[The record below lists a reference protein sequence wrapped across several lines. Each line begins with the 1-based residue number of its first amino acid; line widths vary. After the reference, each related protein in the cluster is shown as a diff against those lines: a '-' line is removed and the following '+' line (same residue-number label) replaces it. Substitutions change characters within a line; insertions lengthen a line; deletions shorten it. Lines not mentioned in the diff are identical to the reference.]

1 MAVAPTL
8 GVPSNPAGRLSSG
21 RWQVRY
27 RDLSGVVHT
36 GPRTFAS
43 RTDAARYP
51 AMVEADLHR
60 GAWADPKLGRITLAE
75 WAKRWQATT
84 TNLRPTTRDLYAY
97 LLRRFLL
104 PTFGKAALSSIDP
117 LAVRTWL
124 ANLQAQQ
131 LNPSTVAKA
140 YRLLSRILG
149 AAVDAGYL
157 LRNPCTVKGA
167 GQERAPEMRFATV
180 AQIAA
185 LAEAVGD
192 RYRALVLVAAYGGLR
207 WGELV
212 GLRVKRVDLLHGRV
226 TVAEQVAE
234 VNGQLIPGPP
244 KTAAGRRTITLPAVA
259 AVALAEH
266 LAEFAE
272 PGPEGLVFP
281 APKGGYLRRSNFR
294 RRWWVRATRAAGVEG
309 LRFHD
314 LRHSAA
320 TLALA
325 AGANTRELM
334 ERMGHTS
341 PQVALRYQHVRAG
354 RDQAI
359 AAALDALVQAA
370 AALSPEGQVEGA
382 SGTLVART
390 RRAKSSRPRRSAGEG
405 R

>member
-1 MAVAPTL
+1 MGRRERRVF
-8 GVPSNPAGRLSSG
+8 GSVRRLSSG

-27 RDLSGVVHT
+27 RDLSGMVHT
-36 GPRTFAS
+36 GPHTFAS
-43 RTDAARYP
+43 RTDAARYL

-104 PTFGKAALSSIDP
+104 PTFGKASLSSIDV
-117 LAVRTWL
+117 LAVRAWL
-124 ANLQAQQ
+124 ASLQAEQ
-131 LNPSTVAKA
+131 LSPSTVAKA

-149 AAVDAGYL
+149 AAVEAGYL

-167 GQERAPEMRFATV
+167 GQERPPEMRFATV
-180 AQIAA
+180 AQVAA
-185 LAEAVGD
+185 LADAIGP

-226 TVAEQVAE
+226 AVAEQVAE

-244 KTAAGRRTITLPAVA
+244 KTEAGRRTITLPAVA
-259 AVALAEH
+259 AVTLAEH

-272 PGPEGLVFP
+272 PGPDGLVFP
-281 APKGGYLRRSNFR
+281 SAGGRVLRRSNFR
-294 RRWWVRATRAAGVEG
+294 RRWWLRATRTAGLEG

-334 ERMGHTS
+334 DRMGHTS
-341 PQVALRYQHVRAG
+341 PQVALRYQHVMAG

-359 AAALDALVQAA
+359 AAALDELVQAA
-370 AALSPEGQVEGA
+370 ANLPPEGPTEPP
-382 SGTLVART
+382 SGTLVARN
-390 RRAKSSRPRRSAGEG
+390 RRARDSRSRRSVGES

>member
-1 MAVAPTL
+1 MSRRERRMFGSVR
-8 GVPSNPAGRLSSG
+8 RLSSG

-27 RDLSGVVHT
+27 RDLSGVLHT
-36 GPRTFAS
+36 GPHTFTSKA
-43 RTDAARYP
+43 DAARYL

-60 GAWADPKLGRITLAE
+60 GAWTDPKLGRITLAE

-117 LAVRTWL
+117 LAVRDWL
-124 ANLQAQQ
+124 TNLQAEQ
-131 LNPSTVAKA
+131 LSPSTVAKA

-149 AAVDAGYL
+149 AAVEAGYL
-157 LRNPCTVKGA
+157 PRNPCTVKGA
-167 GQERAPEMRFATV
+167 GQERAPEMRFATM
-180 AQIAA
+180 AQVAA
-185 LAEAVGD
+185 LADAID
-192 RYRALVLVAAYGGLR
+192 PRYRALILVAAYGGLR

-244 KTAAGRRTITLPAVA
+244 KTEAGRRTVTLPAVA

-266 LAEFAE
+266 LADFAE

-281 APKGGYLRRSNFR
+281 APQGGYLRRSNFR
-294 RRWWVRATRAAGVEG
+294 RRWWVPATRAVGVQG
-309 LRFHD
+309 LRVHD

-320 TLALA
+320 TMALA

-341 PQVALRYQHVRAG
+341 PAVALRYQHVMAG

-359 AAALDALVQAA
+359 AAALDELVHAA
-370 AALSPEGQVEGA
+370 ANLPPERPTEGA
-382 SGTLVART
+382 SGTLVARNRPARSEGPG
-390 RRAKSSRPRRSAGEG
+390 RRAAGG

>member
-1 MAVAPTL
+1 MTKRERRAFGSL
-8 GVPSNPAGRLSSG
+8 RRLSSG
-21 RWQVRY
+21 RWQIRY
-27 RDLSGVVHT
+27 RDLSGVLHT
-36 GPRTFAS
+36 GPTTFTSKA
-43 RTDAARYP
+43 DAARYL
-51 AMVEADLHR
+51 ATVEADLHR
-60 GAWADPKLGRITLAE
+60 GLWADPKLGRITLAE
-75 WAKRWQATT
+75 WAKRWHATT

-104 PTFGKAALSSIDP
+104 PTFGKASLSSIDV
-117 LAVRTWL
+117 LAVRSWL
-124 ANLQAQQ
+124 AQLQDQGV
-131 LNPSTVAKA
+131 STSTRAKA

-149 AAVDAGYL
+149 AAVEAGYL
-157 LRNPCTVKGA
+157 PRNPCAVKGA

-180 AQIAA
+180 TQVAA
-185 LAEAVGD
+185 LADAIGP

-234 VNGQLIPGPP
+234 VNGRLIPGPP
-244 KTAAGRRTITLPAVA
+244 KTEAGRRTVTLPAVA
-259 AVALAEH
+259 AIALGEH
-266 LAEFAE
+266 LAELAE
-272 PGPEGLVFP
+272 PVPDGLVFP
-281 APKGGYLRRSNFR
+281 APEGGYLRRSNFR
-294 RRWWVRATRAAGVEG
+294 RRWWLPAMRAAGVEG

-341 PQVALRYQHVRAG
+341 PAVALRYQHVMAG

-359 AAALDALVQAA
+359 AAALDELVQAA
-370 AALSPEGQVEGA
+370 ANLPPQRPAEPP
-382 SGTLVART
+382 SGTLVARN
-390 RRAKSSRPRRSAGEG
+390 RRAKSQRSGRRAGRG

>member
-1 MAVAPTL
+1 MGSRERRVF
-8 GVPSNPAGRLSSG
+8 GSVRRLSSG

-27 RDLSGVVHT
+27 RDLSGVIHT
-36 GPRTFAS
+36 GPHTFTSKAH
-43 RTDAARYP
+43 AARYL

-60 GAWADPKLGRITLAE
+60 GAWTDPKLGRITLAE
-75 WAKRWQATT
+75 WSKRWQATT
-84 TNLRPTTRDLYAY
+84 TNLRPTTRDLYTY

-104 PTFGKAALSSIDP
+104 PTFGKAALSSIDV
-117 LAVRTWL
+117 LAVRAWL
-124 ANLQAQQ
+124 ATLQAQP
-131 LNPSTVAKA
+131 LSPSTVAKA

-149 AAVDAGYL
+149 AAVEAGYL

-180 AQIAA
+180 AQVAA
-185 LAEAVGD
+185 LADAIGP

-226 TVAEQVAE
+226 TVAEQVSE

-244 KTAAGRRTITLPAVA
+244 KTEAGRRTVTLPAA
-259 AVALAEH
+259 AAAALAGH

-281 APKGGYLRRSNFR
+281 APEGGYLRRSNFR
-294 RRWWVRATRAAGVEG
+294 RRWWLQATRVVGVEG

-341 PQVALRYQHVRAG
+341 STVALRYQHVMAG
-354 RDQAI
+354 RDAAI
-359 AAALDALVQAA
+359 AAALDELVQAA
-370 AALSPEGQVEGA
+370 AKLPPKTPG
-382 SGTLVART
+382 
-390 RRAKSSRPRRSAGEG
+390 RAG
-405 R
+405 

>member
-1 MAVAPTL
+1 MSKRERRVF
-8 GVPSNPAGRLSSG
+8 GSMRRLSSG

-27 RDLSGVVHT
+27 HDLTGLLHT
-36 GPRTFAS
+36 GPHTFTSKA
-43 RTDAARYP
+43 DAARYL
-51 AMVEADLHR
+51 ALVEADLHR
-60 GAWADPKLGRITLAE
+60 GTWADPKLGRITLAE
-75 WAKRWQATT
+75 WAKRWQQTT
-84 TNLRPTTRDLYAY
+84 SDLRPTTRDLYAY

-104 PTFGKAALSSIDP
+104 PSLGKAALSSIDVM
-117 LAVRTWL
+117 AVRAWL
-124 ANLQAQQ
+124 ARLQAEGVSA
-131 LNPSTVAKA
+131 STRAKA

-149 AAVDAGYL
+149 AAVEAGYL

-180 AQIAA
+180 AQVAG
-185 LAEAVGD
+185 LADAIGP
-192 RYRALVLVAAYGGLR
+192 RYRALVLVAAYGGVR

-212 GLRVKRVDLLHGRV
+212 GLRVKRVDLLHSRV

-244 KTAAGRRTITLPAVA
+244 KTEAGRRTVTLPAVA

-281 APKGGYLRRSNFR
+281 APEGGYLRRSNFR
-294 RRWWVRATRAAGVEG
+294 RRWWLRATRAAGVEG

-341 PQVALRYQHVRAG
+341 PAVALRYQHVMAG

-359 AAALDALVQAA
+359 AAALDELVQAA
-370 AALSPEGQVEGA
+370 ADLPAERSAESP
-382 SGTLVART
+382 SGTLVARN
-390 RRAKSSRPRRSAGEG
+390 RRAKGGRSSRSAGES

>member
-1 MAVAPTL
+1 MSKRERRVF
-8 GVPSNPAGRLSSG
+8 GSVRRLSSG

-27 RDLSGVVHT
+27 RDLSGVLHT
-36 GPRTFAS
+36 GPHTFTSKA
-43 RTDAARYP
+43 DAARYL

-60 GAWADPKLGRITLAE
+60 GAWTDPKLGRITLAE
-75 WAKRWQATT
+75 WSKRWQATT

-97 LLRRFLL
+97 LLRRFVL
-104 PTFGKAALSSIDP
+104 PTFGKVALSSIDV
-117 LAVRTWL
+117 LAVRSWL
-124 ANLQAQQ
+124 ASLETEGVSA
-131 LNPSTVAKA
+131 STRAKA

-149 AAVDAGYL
+149 AAVEAGYL

-180 AQIAA
+180 AQVTT
-185 LAEAVGD
+185 LANAIGA

-212 GLRVKRVDLLHGRV
+212 GLRVRRVDLLHGRV

-234 VNGQLIPGPP
+234 VNGKLMAGPP
-244 KTAAGRRTITLPAVA
+244 KTEAGRRTVTLPAAA

-266 LAEFAE
+266 LAHFAE
-272 PGPEGLVFP
+272 PGPDGLVFP
-281 APKGGYLRRSNFR
+281 APEGGYLRRSNFNR
-294 RRWWVRATRAAGVEG
+294 RVWQPATRAAGVEE

-341 PQVALRYQHVRAG
+341 PAVALRYQHVMAG

-359 AAALDALVQAA
+359 AAALDELVEAA
-370 AALSPEGQVEGA
+370 ANLPPERPAEEP
-382 SGTLVART
+382 SGTLVARN
-390 RRAKSSRPRRSAGEG
+390 RRAKPGSPG
-405 R
+405 RQAARGR

>member
-1 MAVAPTL
+1 M
-8 GVPSNPAGRLSSG
+8 PSAGRRPADEQAGASSVRVAAAALVGSLAGPLPRPERREAYRPPHLYQQDRRRPLPGHG
-21 RWQVRY
+21 RGRLAPG
-27 RDLSGVVHT
+27 RLG
-36 GPRTFAS
+36 R
-43 RTDAARYP
+43 
-51 AMVEADLHR
+51 
-60 GAWADPKLGRITLAE
+60 PKLGRITLAE

-104 PTFGKAALSSIDP
+104 PTFGKAALSSIDA
-117 LAVRTWL
+117 LAVRAWL

-131 LNPSTVAKA
+131 LSPSTVAKA
-140 YRLLSRILG
+140 YRLLSRMLG
-149 AAVDAGYL
+149 AAVEAGYL

-167 GQERAPEMRFATV
+167 GQEQAPEMRFATV

-212 GLRVKRVDLLHGRV
+212 GLKVKRVDLLHGRV

-234 VNGQLIPGPP
+234 VNGYLIPGPP

-259 AVALAEH
+259 AVALAKH

-294 RRWWVRATRAAGVEG
+294 RRWWVRATRTAGVEG

-341 PQVALRYQHVRAG
+341 PQVALRYQHVMAG
-354 RDQAI
+354 RD
-359 AAALDALVQAA
+359 
-370 AALSPEGQVEGA
+370 
-382 SGTLVART
+382 
-390 RRAKSSRPRRSAGEG
+390 
-405 R
+405 

>member
-1 MAVAPTL
+1 MSKRERRVF
-8 GVPSNPAGRLSSG
+8 GSVRRLSSG
-21 RWQVRY
+21 RWQVRF
-27 RDLSGVVHT
+27 RDLSGVLHT
-36 GPRTFAS
+36 GPHTFTSKA
-43 RTDAARYP
+43 DAARYL

-60 GAWADPKLGRITLAE
+60 GAWADPKLGRITLTE
-75 WAKRWQATT
+75 WSKRWQATT

-104 PTFGKAALSSIDP
+104 PTFGKAALSSIDV
-117 LAVRTWL
+117 LAVRSWL
-124 ANLQAQQ
+124 ASLQAQGVS
-131 LNPSTVAKA
+131 PSTAAKA

-149 AAVDAGYL
+149 AAVEAGYL

-180 AQIAA
+180 AQVAA
-185 LAEAVGD
+185 LAEAID
-192 RYRALVLVAAYGGLR
+192 PRYRALVLVAAYGGLR

-212 GLRVKRVDLLHGRV
+212 GLRVRRVDLLHGRV

-234 VNGQLIPGPP
+234 VNGRFIIGPP
-244 KTAAGRRTITLPAVA
+244 KTEAGRRTVTLPAA
-259 AVALAEH
+259 AAGSLAEH
-266 LAEFAE
+266 LTEFAE
-272 PGPEGLVFP
+272 PGPDGLVFS
-281 APKGGYLRRSNFR
+281 APEGGYLRRSNFNR
-294 RRWWVRATRAAGVEG
+294 RSWRPATQAAGVEG

-341 PQVALRYQHVRAG
+341 PAVALRYQHVMAG

-359 AAALDALVQAA
+359 ATALDELVQAA
-370 AALSPEGQVEGA
+370 ANLPPKGPAEEA
-382 SGTLVART
+382 SGTVVARIT
-390 RRAKSSRPRRSAGEG
+390 RTKSDGPGSRAG
-405 R
+405 RGG